1 MGLMSVG
8 GSCSA
13 KEKTTIGCS
22 LSMYTRL
29 IYEDKD
35 GAHGSPDYSGEVR
48 RSTYIQAKSDAATIV
63 VTALKDCRVEGY
75 YVLSTGNNISPVHIP
90 LKKVSAGDV
99 IIPKQSGSV
108 SDLFLATI
116 TVR

>member
-8 GSCSA
+8 GAISA
-13 KEKTTIGCS
+13 KEKTTIGCT
-22 LSMYTRL
+22 LNMYTRL

-35 GAHGSPDYSGEVR
+35 GAHGSPEYSGRVK
-48 RSTYIQAKSDAATIV
+48 RSNYIQAKSDAATIV
-63 VTALKDCRVEGY
+63 VTALKECRVEGY
-75 YVLSTGNNISPVHIP
+75 YVLSKGGNVTPVHIP
-90 LKKVSAGDV
+90 LKKVDAGDV
-99 IIPKQSGSV
+99 IIPKQSGNT

>member
-1 MGLMSVG
+1 MGYMSVG
-8 GSCSA
+8 GEISA

-22 LSMYTRL
+22 LNMYTRL

-35 GAHGSPDYSGEVR
+35 GAHGSPEYSGEVR
-48 RSTYIQAKSDAATIV
+48 RSNYIQTKVSEATIV
-63 VTALKDCRVEGY
+63 VTALKECRVEGY
-75 YVLSTGNNISPVHIP
+75 YVLSTGDNISPVHIP

-108 SDLFLATI
+108 SDLFMATI